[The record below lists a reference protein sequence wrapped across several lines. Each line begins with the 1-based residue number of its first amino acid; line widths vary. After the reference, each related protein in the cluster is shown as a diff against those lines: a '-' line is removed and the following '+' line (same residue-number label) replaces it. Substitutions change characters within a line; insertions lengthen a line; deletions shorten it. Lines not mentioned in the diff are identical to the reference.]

1 MKREVTNVIRYV
13 MDEWLPPVIRDSKL
27 FMYPVF
33 YYWFHGRY
41 IPEIMEFKKK
51 VFYMNDGEYADFYKK
66 IHNRA
71 DDRPTDM
78 NQASIDHMLKNM
90 SPDAESLLDVGC
102 GRGYFL
108 KQIKAAKP
116 YDLTG
121 CEIHNG
127 LPDNLEVNFVE
138 GFIERLPFPDKS
150 FDIVTC
156 THTIEHIIHL
166 KQALEELKRVARK
179 QIMIVT
185 PRQKYYFY
193 TLDLH
198 VNFFPTA
205 ELLNREIGLKDFS
218 CKNIQGDWVYIGNI
232 E

>member
-1 MKREVTNVIRYV
+1 
-13 MDEWLPPVIRDSKL
+13 
-27 FMYPVF
+27 
-33 YYWFHGRY
+33 
-41 IPEIMEFKKK
+41 
-51 VFYMNDGEYADFYKK
+51 
-66 IHNRA
+66 
-71 DDRPTDM
+71 
-78 NQASIDHMLKNM
+78 
-90 SPDAESLLDVGC
+90 
-102 GRGYFL
+102 
-108 KQIKAAKP
+108 
-116 YDLTG
+116 
-121 CEIHNG
+121 
-127 LPDNLEVNFVE
+127 LEVNFVE

>member
-1 MKREVTNVIRYV
+1 MKREFTNVIRYV
-13 MDEWLPPVIRDSKL
+13 MDEWIPPVIRDSRW

-33 YYWFHGRY
+33 HYWFHGKY
-41 IPEIMEFKKK
+41 IREIMNFKKD
-51 VFYMNDGEYADFYKK
+51 VFYMSDEQYSDFYKK

-90 SPDAESLLDVGC
+90 DPSATTLLDVGC

-108 KQIKAAKP
+108 NKVKSQKP
-116 YDLTG
+116 YQLTG

-127 LPDNLEVNFVE
+127 LGDTDINFVH
-138 GFIERLPFPDKS
+138 GFIEKLPFPDKS

-156 THTIEHIIHL
+156 THTIEHIMDL
-166 KQALEELKRVARK
+166 KKALDELKRVARK

-198 VNFFPTA
+198 VNFFPTQ
-205 ELLNREIGLKDFS
+205 EMLNKEIGLENYT
-218 CKNIQGDWVYIGNI
+218 CTNIQGDWVYIGRP
-232 E
+232 